1 MEVFTGDKR
10 NETSRI
16 SGVICDRRCEKERLA
31 VRPGVMYG
39 LKTVTLTK
47 TQGAEL
53 EVAE

>member
-1 MEVFTGDKR
+1 M
-10 NETSRI
+10 
-16 SGVICDRRCEKERLA
+16 A

-53 EVAE
+53 EVAEWKML

>member
-1 MEVFTGDKR
+1 M
-10 NETSRI
+10 
-16 SGVICDRRCEKERLA
+16 A

-47 TQGAEL
+47 TQVAQAEL